1 MVLDTPKKKIL
12 VVDDE
17 VDFRELAKARLEA
30 NGYEVIALSSGEKA
44 VERVIKDKP
53 DGVLLDIMMP
63 GIDGLS
69 ILKEIRKIAPNLPV
83 FLITAFSNT
92 ERREIA
98 RKFNATE
105 FLLKTDD
112 LQTEIDNMTAI
123 IGISSKP
130 KNRS

>member
-1 MVLDTPKKKIL
+1 MPNKKIL
-12 VVDDE
+12 LVDDE

-30 NGYEVIALSSGEKA
+30 NGYDVIAISNGKDA
-44 VERVIKDKP
+44 IKHVLEDKP

-69 ILKEIRKIAPNLPV
+69 ILKEIRAKDPNLPV

-98 RKFNATE
+98 RKFNASE
-105 FLLKTDD
+105 FILKTDD
-112 LQTEIDNMTAI
+112 LQAEIANMTTLIDIA
-123 IGISSKP
+123 SKQ
-130 KNRS
+130 KK